1 MLKIVKK
8 YCTGICGS
16 RWGWDYRKTHFVKEL
31 KLTSYDIVS
40 IVGKLEEDL
49 DIEIPDRE
57 ISSLETVGDLLE
69 YLSKKSAW
77 FIGWKF
83 IVF

>member
-1 MLKIVKK
+1 MKMLKIVKN
-8 YCTGICGS
+8 TVQEFVDLDEVEITE
-16 RWGWDYRKTHFVKEL
+16 KTHFVKEL

-69 YLSKKSAW
+69 YLSKKSA
-77 FIGWKF
+77 
-83 IVF
+83 